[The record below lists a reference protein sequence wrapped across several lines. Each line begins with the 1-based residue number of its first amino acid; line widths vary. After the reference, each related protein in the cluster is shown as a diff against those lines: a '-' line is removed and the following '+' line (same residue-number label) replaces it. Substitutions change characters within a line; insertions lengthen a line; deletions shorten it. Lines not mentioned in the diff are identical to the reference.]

1 MKSYELLHSKS
12 KMAPRRGQYS
22 RQNRLQLCHTQV
34 SSKQHRIQILFPLNT
49 IYIADSIFN

>member
-22 RQNRLQLCHTQV
+22 RQNRLLLCHTQV
-34 SSKQHRIQILFPLNT
+34 SSKQHRIQILFPFNT

>member
-1 MKSYELLHSKS
+1 MSCYI
-12 KMAPRRGQYS
+12 ANPRWRRGAA
-22 RQNRLQLCHTQV
+22 NIPAKIGCCCATHTQV